1 MVYTRSD
8 INQYNIFSYGLSALA
23 YIRDPK
29 ESGNMTLI
37 GNWDEKGRVLECKTM
52 SLFPKTR
59 LSDLYGK
66 TLRSSSFEYKPYT
79 YIVGDA
85 VDDKGDPLYD
95 GVEVSL
101 NIWFY

>member
-1 MVYTRSD
+1 M
-8 INQYNIFSYGLSALA
+8 

-37 GNWDEKGRVLECKTM
+37 GNWDEKKSVLECKTM
-52 SLFPKTR
+52 ILFPKTR

-79 YIVGDA
+79 YIVENA
-85 VDDKGDPLYD
+85 VDDKGDPVYG

-101 NIWFY
+101 NI